1 MGPYITVHNVIHSSF
16 VWRNKESNQDP
27 PWRFM
32 YRGNWSSFREY
43 WYHHDEWYDRWNTW
57 LFSQWSHWSHQE
69 TPSTSIEVLL
79 TKRYI
84 LSLLAIFIDYQYS
97 TIEIPDW
104 HPKRTMT
111 NIIELI
117 EHGMFPQLEKVSFNS
132 ILFIIHLNDSRLLG

>member
-1 MGPYITVHNVIHSSF
+1 MWPYITVHNIIHSSF
-16 VWRNKESNQDP
+16 VWRNKEFNQGS

-32 YRGNWSSFREY
+32 YRGNRHWSVSTMMMIILWVIYLIVSR
-43 WYHHDEWYDRWNTW
+43 
-57 LFSQWSHWSHQE
+57 WSHWSHQE

-97 TIEIPDW
+97 TTEIPDW

-117 EHGMFPQLEKVSFNS
+117 EPGMFPQLEKVSFNS
-132 ILFIIHLNDSRLLG
+132 ILFIIHFIDSRLLGW